1 MENSTANSNNLSIRI
16 DSDGF
21 SLSVFDQSD
30 SLLTSK
36 RISAPMFTASLSNL
50 LRLIDTETQ
59 LNFNKVRIVTESELY
74 VIIPVDLFNVEE
86 AVDLLFLEHKP
97 AQTDSILFNKHPE
110 SGIVNVFAIP
120 GVIHEALNQLF
131 PTAVIEHHISNLITE
146 NIKSM
151 SGSCVYCFAR
161 NKRLDMVVVNKG
173 KLLLINSFSYQ
184 TTDDFAYFVL
194 NVYEKLKLDMH
205 ICPVC
210 LLNAEE
216 KPELV
221 KILEKYLT
229 VKKSN
234 QL

>member
-1 MENSTANSNNLSIRI
+1 MMNL
-16 DSDGF
+16 
-21 SLSVFDQSD
+21 
-30 SLLTSK
+30 
-36 RISAPMFTASLSNL
+36 
-50 LRLIDTETQ
+50 
-59 LNFNKVRIVTESELY
+59 
-74 VIIPVDLFNVEE
+74 
-86 AVDLLFLEHKP
+86 
-97 AQTDSILFNKHPE
+97 
-110 SGIVNVFAIP
+110 
-120 GVIHEALNQLF
+120 
-131 PTAVIEHHISNLITE
+131 TE